1 MNNKYEAIL
10 KSAKDLLES
19 MDTDVFLD
27 KFLELQEHAT
37 GPNIDE
43 FTSSISTSGS
53 FLSDHDSYTSPNN
66 YKNILSHFSVDKV
79 NTILDST
86 NSKKGY
92 FLEVRSIGTALKIK
106 KKATQV
112 SYEYGFSTDQL
123 LSQAA

>member
-1 MNNKYEAIL
+1 MNNKYETIL

-53 FLSDHDSYTSPNN
+53 FLSDTSSYTSLDS
-66 YKNILSHFSVDKV
+66 YKTMLSCFSVDKV

-86 NSKKGY
+86 NSKRGY
-92 FLEVRSIGTALKIK
+92 FLEVRSIGRPLELK
-106 KKATQV
+106 KKATQI
-112 SYEYGFSTDQL
+112 SYGYGFPTDQS